1 MASTLKA
8 DKPTGVPGHSK
19 IPTAGLVAYYP
30 FNGNANDASSNGFDC
45 TPHGAVLTS
54 DRFHRADSAYSF
66 NGVDAYIECSND
78 PRLGVHQGV
87 NMTAS
92 MFIKPT
98 RVTELQQAQT
108 ILSKYIHFVPEDSD
122 FYVAVDLHV
131 DQTIPTE
138 VYATG
143 EGFDVVTGPPPQ

>member
-1 MASTLKA
+1 MMRGIAVPVAAFALVCMASTLKA

-78 PRLGVHQGV
+78 PRLGVHVGV
-87 NMTAS
+87 DMTVSGWVNSTKVNVVPFFA
-92 MFIKPT
+92 
-98 RVTELQQAQT
+98 QQT
-108 ILSKYIHFVPEDSD
+108 VSKYRYYVPETSD
-122 FYVAVDLHV
+122 
-131 DQTIPTE
+131 
-138 VYATG
+138 
-143 EGFDVVTGPPPQ
+143 